1 MEKGGGDIVVM
12 KKDLVVVVLVTFC
25 LTATLFLTIPIR
37 SSPAER
43 EYDPWADLDDDGKI
57 GITDLYK
64 VAAIFGTTGEPIDK
78 TALLLELQTRVD
90 ILEAS
95 MLTCSSTNSSES
107 DITFD
112 TDYREMLGMSLN
124 ITLTS
129 RSRLLMMFSA
139 VVGVYFPND
148 VIIVRALV
156 NESIADIGEI
166 VFFPQIGEAEG
177 HRHWLGFTPYTFNF
191 LQLSDPGFYNIKIE
205 WKVSEGGGGCAEERT
220 LTVIALPA

>member
-1 MEKGGGDIVVM
+1 MVVM

-25 LTATLFLTIPIR
+25 LTAALFLTIPIR

-57 GITDLYK
+57 GIIDLYK
-64 VAAIFGTTGEPIDK
+64 VATIFGTTGEPINK

-90 ILEAS
+90 ILEVN
-95 MLTCSSTNSSES
+95 MLTSSSTNSSES

-124 ITLTS
+124 ITLTG
-129 RSRLLMMFSA
+129 RSRLLIMFSS

-148 VIIVRALV
+148 VITVRALV
-156 NESIADIGEI
+156 NESIAGEI
-166 VFFPQIGEAEG
+166 GVFPQIGEADG
-177 HRHWLGFTPYTFNF
+177 HRHWLGFRPCTFNF
-191 LQLSDPGFYNIKIE
+191 LQLSDPGFYTIKIE
-205 WKVSEGGGGCAEERT
+205 WKISEGGGGVSTERT
-220 LTVIALPA
+220 LTLIALPA